1 MLTLKEHKYA
11 SRCALKV
18 IDFALTSN
26 GANCERFVDI
36 RGLKTLMPLLGSAPA
51 PPPAFVKGKVRVRVG
66 VRVRVRVW
74 VRVGVRVRVRV
85 RVS

>member
-1 MLTLKEHKYA
+1 M
-11 SRCALKV
+11 

-51 PPPAFVKGKVRVRVG
+51 PPPAFVKGKV
-66 VRVRVRVW
+66 
-74 VRVGVRVRVRV
+74 
-85 RVS
+85 S

>member
-51 PPPAFVKGKVRVRVG
+51 PPPAFVKGKV
-66 VRVRVRVW
+66 
-74 VRVGVRVRVRV
+74 
-85 RVS
+85 S